1 MSTDYENTLLEVEAP
16 EREEEE
22 DIEYLLEWSSYQ
34 NVLESALSAYRE
46 WFLKLRK
53 KSTHHQDLDTVAF
66 CKERI
71 KSLNNFIHVL
81 YNGYITVDDI
91 KEDSDYDSFIEL
103 MSHYWNRQLVLSALN
118 FYAEKLLKLKKKA
131 SKNNDKYTSNYCVSH
146 VRYCKE
152 LESALEHKFIDIGN
166 DEIPF

>member
-71 KSLNNFIHVL
+71 KS
-81 YNGYITVDDI
+81 
-91 KEDSDYDSFIEL
+91 
-103 MSHYWNRQLVLSALN
+103 
-118 FYAEKLLKLKKKA
+118 
-131 SKNNDKYTSNYCVSH
+131 
-146 VRYCKE
+146 
-152 LESALEHKFIDIGN
+152 
-166 DEIPF
+166 